1 MLSKWICTGL
11 ISLACCVRA
20 MAADPAELQV
30 KAVKP
35 GAVVSV
41 DRVIEDGKVLVSV
54 ADAGKNPLFG
64 LGSKDFA
71 VTQAGRTARI
81 VAVQPIAESL
91 EVPRHIVLV
100 LDNSDSMRQRK
111 AVQPLLDAADELF
124 RIVRPIDQ
132 VHLVVFDDRATVR
145 MGGRDLHVRTFAASS
160 AKALKDYVN
169 EVYSRGMT
177 SNTVLFEGM
186 LAGLDLIG
194 RMPAGEP
201 KFMVV
206 FSDGED
212 LNSACKP
219 ADVLNAARGLARFDA
234 YTIDYMPGLAVDPFL
249 AEFAGQNRGKIWKA
263 ASETSLV
270 PIFQAVATRLNY
282 YYVVNYIF
290 PMKGSLAVSPAS
302 LTVEEYRAIDASP
315 PAEPGAADAA
325 AAEPTRV
332 TSLAA
337 SIDATS
343 LTLRP
348 TVDSAYGIERWKLAI
363 ANGFEKL
370 ATLSGKG
377 MPAAETV
384 VPLRSDRLSELGAAG
399 DITVTM
405 ELQDRKGQTL
415 VLTGPPVKVNFLQTR
430 GSLAVAPATLTVEEI
445 RTIDASPM
453 LGHVYFAEGSSE
465 IPARYQRLAGPQE
478 TAAFDEQAFRDTLD
492 KYTQLLNIVGKRL
505 TDHPTATITLTG
517 CNADSGKEKGRRKLS
532 GQRAEAV
539 KSYLQTVW
547 AIAPERLR
555 VEARNLPEMPST
567 SRLKEGQADNRRVE
581 IRSSDPAI
589 LDLVRSTYLATRIDS
604 SGLTLRSAVEAVH
617 GIARWQV
624 TVTNSREKL
633 AELGGEGPPA
643 AELTVP
649 LRTGSLVELA
659 GGGDITVTM
668 ALQDR
673 RGQALALTS
682 RPVKVNFLQ
691 TSERLALKQDFRVQE
706 KYALILFDFDSDA
719 IDARNQTIVDTIAA
733 RIRELPLATVEIVG
747 HTDNLGKEAYNR
759 KLSERRAQAV
769 YRLLAAAGGDATG
782 ERIRQTGVGPD
793 QPLYDNA
800 TSEARAFNRTVTI
813 TLEYLA
819 GE

>member
-1 MLSKWICTGL
+1 MLSKFFCALLIGL
-11 ISLACCVRA
+11 TCCA
-20 MAADPAELQV
+20 QALSADPPELLV

-35 GAVVSV
+35 GTVVNV
-41 DRVIEDGKVLVSV
+41 DRIIEDGKVLVSV

-64 LGSKDFA
+64 LGGSDFII
-71 VTQAGRTARI
+71 TQAGRTARV
-81 VAVQPIAESL
+81 VAVQPIADIL
-91 EVPRHIVLV
+91 VVPRHIVLV
-100 LDNSDSMRQRK
+100 LDNSDSMLQRK

-124 RIVRPIDQ
+124 KIVRPIDQ
-132 VHLVVFDDRATVR
+132 VHLVVFDDRATIK
-145 MGGRDLHVRTFAASS
+145 MGGRDLHIRIFKASS
-160 AKALKDYVN
+160 ANELKSYVT
-169 EVYSRGMT
+169 EVYNSGMT
-177 SNTVLFEGM
+177 SSTVLFEGM

-194 RMPAGEP
+194 RMPAGEA

-212 LNSACKP
+212 LNSAFKP
-219 ADVLNAARGLARFDA
+219 AEVLAAAKGLARFDA

-249 AEFAGQNRGKIWKA
+249 AEFAGQNRGKTWKA
-263 ASETSLV
+263 ASETNLV
-270 PIFQAVATRLNY
+270 PIFQAVATKLNY

-290 PMKGSLAVSPAS
+290 PMKGNLTVSPAS

-315 PAEPGAADAA
+315 PAEPAAAGEA
-325 AAEPTRV
+325 AAEPAKV

-337 SIDATS
+337 SIDAKA

-348 TVDSAYGIERWKLAI
+348 IVDSAYGIESWKLAI

-377 MPAAETV
+377 LPAAETV
-384 VPLRSDRLSELGAAG
+384 VPLRSDRLQELGAAG

-405 ELQDRKGQTL
+405 ELHDRKGQTL
-415 VLTGPPVKVNFLQTR
+415 VLTSPPVKVNFLQTR
-430 GSLAVAPATLTVEEI
+430 GSLAVTPAALTIEEI

-453 LGHVYFAEGSSE
+453 LGHIYFAEGSSE
-465 IPARYQRLAGPQE
+465 IPAQYVRLAGPQE

-492 KYTQLLNIVGKRL
+492 KYTQMLNIVGKRL

-517 CNADSGKEKGRRKLS
+517 CNADSGKEKGKKKLS

-547 AIAPERLR
+547 SIAPERLR
-555 VEARNLPEMPST
+555 VEARNLPAMPST

-581 IRSSDPAI
+581 IHSDDPAI
-589 LDLVRSTYLATRIDS
+589 LDLIRSTYLATRIDS
-604 SGLTLRSAVEAVH
+604 SGLNLRTAIDAVH

-624 TVTNSREKL
+624 TVANSRGKL
-633 AELGGEGPPA
+633 AELAGEGPPA

-649 LRTGSLVELA
+649 LRTGNLLDLA
-659 GGGDITVTM
+659 GGGDITVAM
-668 ALQDR
+668 ELQDR
-673 RGQALALTS
+673 KGRKLELTN
-682 RPVKVNFLQ
+682 RPVKVNFIQ
-691 TSERLALKQDFRVQE
+691 TSQRLALKQDFRMQE

-719 IDARNQTIVDTIAA
+719 IDTRNQAIVNTIAA
-733 RIRELPLATVEIVG
+733 RIRELPLATVAIVG
-747 HTDNLGKEAYNR
+747 HTDNLGKEAYNL
-759 KLSERRAQAV
+759 KLSARRAEAV
-769 YRLLAAAGGDATG
+769 YKLLLAAYGEDPG
-782 ERIRQTGVGPD
+782 ERVRQSGVGPND
-793 QPLYDNA
+793 PLYDNT

-813 TLEYLA
+813 TLDYLA